1 MALSQAANIVE
12 RIVGHGGDATTEQNL
27 SNPNRDPKK
36 YADPSGARM
45 KALVW
50 AGKNTVKLS
59 KLTRLNR
66 KDSADNYQLKHTNQP
81 SLNHEMLLSR

>member
-1 MALSQAANIVE
+1 MALSQAANVVE
-12 RIVGHGGDATTEQNL
+12 RIIGHGGDATTEQNL

-36 YADPSGARM
+36 YADPSGAKM

-50 AGKNTVKLS
+50 AGKNTVKFS
-59 KLTRLNR
+59 NLTRLVGG
-66 KDSADNYQLKHTNQP
+66 DGADNYQLKRTNQP